1 MILRR
6 LTTTRPVR
14 PNATLSVVLLAA
26 VVVLF
31 TTTSQAAN
39 EDLWRFTVAD
49 KEFLGKFSI
58 SNLPD
63 LPAAPDNRVA
73 DSLAAAKL
81 GHRLFFDARFSSN
94 GSVSCASCHQPDK
107 YFSDGLPVSTGLGK
121 TRRNA
126 PSIAG
131 AIYGEWF
138 YWDGRKDS
146 LWSQALTPFEDQNE
160 QNFSRL
166 EVALTVLTHYADS
179 WVEVFGADPDP
190 ANLRSQLIDLPA
202 PASPVGNAQARQNWS
217 TIPTEAQ
224 QLINRVFSNA
234 GKALMAYERKLTLV
248 ASRFDHFVDALVQQD
263 ASATELQAHMSAD
276 EVSGMRLFMG
286 IGNCSSCHNGPL
298 FSNQE
303 FHNVGAPEA
312 NESDVDLG
320 RYEAIDQL
328 LADEFSCLSKWS
340 DAETESCEEMNY
352 LKRTGPELV
361 GAFKTPSLRNIAETA
376 PYMQQGQ
383 FQTLDDVV
391 EHYNKPTPPFY
402 DRKQHP
408 NRPHFDILPL
418 NLNELQKA
426 QLTAFLGTLT
436 SELKDLDQRWWS
448 APAPETSQ

>member
-1 MILRR
+1 MRI
-6 LTTTRPVR
+6 RPSANLPVV
-14 PNATLSVVLLAA
+14 LSVTAILLLTAP
-26 VVVLF
+26 V
-31 TTTSQAAN
+31 QAAN
-39 EDLWRFTVAD
+39 DDLWRFTDTD

-81 GHRLFFDARFSSN
+81 GHQLFFDARFSSN
-94 GSVSCASCHQPDK
+94 GSVSCASCHQPEK
-107 YFSDGLPVSTGLGK
+107 YFSDGLPVSLGLGK
-121 TRRNA
+121 TRRNS

-131 AIYGEWF
+131 AIYGAWF

-146 LWSQALTPFEDQNE
+146 LWSQALTPFEHQNE
-160 QNFSRL
+160 QNFTRL

-179 WVEVFGADPDP
+179 WVEVFGASPDP
-190 ANLRSQLIDLPA
+190 ADLRSRLAGLPV
-202 PASPVGNAQARQNWS
+202 PASPLGNEQARKNWS
-217 TIPTEAQ
+217 TIPAEVQ
-224 QLINRVFSNA
+224 QIINRVFSNT
-234 GKALMAYERKLTLV
+234 GKALMAYERKLTLS
-248 ASRFDHFVDALVQQD
+248 ASRFDRFIDALVHQNAD
-263 ASATELQAHMSAD
+263 ATELKTHLSED

-286 IGNCSSCHNGPL
+286 TGNCSSCHNGPL

-303 FHNVGAPEA
+303 FHNIGAPEA
-312 NESDVDLG
+312 NQNDVDLG
-320 RYEAIDQL
+320 RYDAIDQL
-328 LADEFSCLSKWS
+328 LTDEFTCLSEWS
-340 DAETESCEEMNY
+340 DAEPESCEEMNY

-383 FQTLDDVV
+383 FQTLEDVV

-418 NLNELQKA
+418 NLNELQRA

-448 APAPETSQ
+448 APTPGTGQ